1 MGGAAHAARAG
12 VAAPPAPATPSLRE
26 LVREDA
32 RAAYERDPSA
42 DSVRDIVR
50 FSVGFKIVRA
60 YRRQHWLYERG
71 HRALAL
77 WLSMRTRIRYGA
89 EIHPAAR
96 IGRRFVID
104 HGAGVVIGGTAVIG
118 NDCLI
123 YQGATLGMTGKHGGK
138 RHPTLGSGVMVGAG
152 SILLGAIE
160 VGDGVR
166 VGAGSVV
173 VDDVPPNTTVVG
185 NPARVVRTR
194 ACPLL
199 DDVVCLT
206 DDFGKS
212 WVVEK

>member
-1 MGGAAHAARAG
+1 METAA
-12 VAAPPAPATPSLRE
+12 VTAPRSASAEKNERPSLRA
-26 LVREDA
+26 LIQEDA
-32 RAAYERDPSA
+32 QAAFERDPSA
-42 DSVRDIVR
+42 ESVSDVVR

-60 YRRQHWLYERG
+60 YRRQHWLYDHG
-71 HRALAL
+71 HRTLAL
-77 WLSMRTRIRYGA
+77 WLAMRTRIRYGA
-89 EIHPAAR
+89 DIHPAAQ
-96 IGRRFVID
+96 IGRRFTID
-104 HGAGVVIGGTAVIG
+104 HGIGVVIGGTAIIG
-118 NDCLI
+118 DDCLI

-138 RHPTLGSGVMVGAG
+138 RHPTLGNGVMVGAG
-152 SILLGAIE
+152 SILLGAIN

-194 ACPLL
+194 ECPLFG
-199 DDVVCLT
+199 DFVCLT